1 MQNGKTVTTGLV
13 LRVTETKEADKIL
26 TVLTPDM
33 GKIPLIARG
42 ARRKNSR
49 IAAASQLLAYSEL
62 TLYKRGNW
70 HMLDEAST
78 LELFDGVRQDI
89 VLLSLASY
97 FAEAAEAVCAEETT
111 SPEILSLLLNAL
123 YALCYLHK
131 EPRLVKAAFQFRL
144 MALSGFQP
152 LAEECAVCGTA
163 QPEGPVL
170 DISSGF
176 VACGTGRGPER
187 SFRLPLTEAGLAAL
201 RHVLYCDS
209 RRLYGFTLES
219 EALRELD
226 HAGEAF
232 IAGQLERSFRTLD
245 YYKSLLI

>member
-13 LRVTETKEADKIL
+13 LRVTETKETDKIL

-70 HMLDEAST
+70 YMLDEAST

-97 FAEAAEAVCAEETT
+97 LTELAEAVCAEETV

-144 MALSGFQP
+144 MALSGFEP

-170 DISSGF
+170 DISGGF
-176 VACGTGRGPER
+176 VACGTCRGPER

-201 RHVLYCDS
+201 RHVLYADP
-209 RRLYGFTLES
+209 RRLYSFTLEPG
-219 EALRELD
+219 ALQALD
-226 HAGEAF
+226 QAGEAF
-232 IAGQLERSFRTLD
+232 IAAQLERGFRTLD
-245 YYKSLLI
+245 YYKALLG

>member
-13 LRVTETKEADKIL
+13 LRVTETKESDKIL

-70 HMLDEAST
+70 YMLDEAST

-97 FAEAAEAVCAEETT
+97 LTELAEAVCAEETV

-123 YALCYLHK
+123 YALCYLDK
-131 EPRLVKAAFQFRL
+131 DPALVKTAFQWRL
-144 MALSGFQP
+144 MALAGFQP
-152 LAEECAVCGTA
+152 FVDGCAVCGA
-163 QPEGPVL
+163 EEPAAPML
-170 DISSGF
+170 DVVHGVVRCGGCKSG
-176 VACGTGRGPER
+176 GGL
-187 SFRLPLTEAGLAAL
+187 SLPLTAAGLAAL
-201 RHVLYCDS
+201 RHILNADGKKLYS
-209 RRLYGFTLES
+209 FTLEPG
-219 EALRELD
+219 ALRALD

-232 IAGQLERSFRTLD
+232 IAAQLERNFRTLD
-245 YYKSLLI
+245 YYKSLIY

>member
-89 VLLSLASY
+89 ELLSLASY
-97 FAEAAEAVCAEETT
+97 FAEMTECVTAEDEPV
-111 SPEILSLLLNAL
+111 PEILSLLLNSL
-123 YALCYLHK
+123 YALDTLFNNSCNLLNTLKRLNSDACYLSNTGNLFCGCCCSADIINIRIK
-131 EPRLVKAAFQFRL
+131 DLVDIVPDLSKLCLDEAD
-144 MALSGFQP
+144 LSGSKLKRIDCRADCLGLSVHF
-152 LAEECAVCGTA
+152 
-163 QPEGPVL
+163 
-170 DISSGF
+170 INN
-176 VACGTGRGPER
+176 
-187 SFRLPLTEAGLAAL
+187 SF
-201 RHVLYCDS
+201 
-209 RRLYGFTLES
+209 
-219 EALRELD
+219 
-226 HAGEAF
+226 
-232 IAGQLERSFRTLD
+232 
-245 YYKSLLI
+245 